1 MFRCE
6 ACGKDMGK
14 MMSQCPLCSSW
25 QVGAVTPRRTSS
37 KPRQASD
44 PSQKQSQ
51 DKPERGAPISL
62 TEDQKWARATLG
74 KIGFLWG
81 TDVEGKLHSVAMRR
95 AERLNPKPERR
106 TARHSVSA
114 ALFVASFS
122 LGIFEPLEVLGVL
135 GIIAWL
141 VSISLHVRVAI
152 RSSNERSS
160 AINELAT
167 RHWKALKGELGW
179 ARRNLLAKGP
189 FGAAKN
195 PPPNP
200 EPDGVTDEQA
210 EHLCAKW
217 LSHLGEEKVQ
227 VTRVTSDGGIDIL
240 SSRCVAQVKNY
251 AGSVGVVAVRELVG
265 VASVDGRLPV
275 FFTSGDYTKA
285 ALDFAE
291 QANVYLFRYDAEAGT
306 LDAKSSTARKALSAN

>member
-6 ACGKDMGK
+6 ICAEDMGK
-14 MMSQCPLCSSW
+14 IMSQCPHCSSW
-25 QVGAVTPRRTSS
+25 QAGAVTPRRKSS

-44 PSQKQSQ
+44 SSQKQSQ
-51 DKPERGAPISL
+51 ARSERGAPKPL
-62 TEDQKWARATLG
+62 TEEQKWARATLG

-81 TDVEGKLHSVAMRR
+81 ADVAGKLHSVAMRR

-122 LGIFEPLEVLGVL
+122 LGMFEPLEVFGIL
-135 GIIAWL
+135 GIIAW
-141 VSISLHVRVAI
+141 VVTISLHVRLAI
-152 RSSNERSS
+152 RASDERSS
-160 AINELAT
+160 AINDLT
-167 RHWKALKGELGW
+167 TTQWKALKGELEW

-251 AGSVGVVAVRELVG
+251 TGSVGVVAVRELVG

-275 FFTSGDYTKA
+275 FFTSGNYTKA

-291 QANVYLFRYDAEAGT
+291 PANVYLFRYDAEAGT
-306 LDAKSSTARKALSAN
+306 LDAKSSIARKALSAN